1 MASLRHEGSS
11 KFGKD
16 HKWGNFPGISLGWR
30 INRENFMKNVNWMD
44 NLKLRVGY
52 GVTGINVADPYTSLS
67 SLNYNGAFLY
77 NGTWVKALETIRNNN
92 ADLRWE
98 KKHEFNVGLDW
109 DVLGDDWVEPLT
121 TIYVEQKMLFGTTRF
136 LFRLICIQPC

>member
-109 DVLGDDWVEPLT
+109 DVLGGRLGGTVDYYIRRT
-121 TIYVEQKMLFGTTRF
+121 KMLFGTTRF